1 MRGVHLLVV
10 AELLR
15 AMVTR
20 TGPRSDT
27 ATLSLRP
34 EKDASRSPQQTSGGR
49 NKPVIRGEN
58 KLAVSVLFMEIISWV
73 VSHTELASPLQFPP
87 ARGLSCSSH
96 HLCSRVPAPCAE
108 ESQLSKVAG
117 CHDIRDGAR
126 APAAQKSRE
135 ELRLNTGLISTFN

>member
-1 MRGVHLLVV
+1 MSGVHLLVV